1 MPITT
6 IIKDSFEKIFGN
18 KERVLVVMAH
28 PDDNEIICGGIVA
41 RLIDE
46 GKKVRL
52 VVMTNGGKGFQDRTD
67 VTEEQFGKMR
77 IAEQIAA
84 GIELGLPKEENFNL
98 EIPDGTVEN
107 TLANIERVV
116 FHIRQ
121 FKPDLIITQNPFD
134 PINTFSEDVHWVNHR
149 DHRGTASI
157 VLDAAYP
164 YSRDRGFFPEH
175 FTKFNLTPHTVNEL
189 MFSDAYAYPDV
200 LYFDITKYF
209 ERKRSAL
216 LQHKNAFDADTVE
229 NEFLAE
235 SKLEP
240 GKNFERLKYITI

>member
-1 MPITT
+1 MPLT
-6 IIKDSFEKIFGN
+6 DSFNQIFGN
-18 KERVLVVMAH
+18 KDRVLVVTAH

-41 RLIDE
+41 RLLDE

-67 VTEEQFGKMR
+67 VTEEEFSKMR
-77 IAEQIAA
+77 VAEQLAA
-84 GIELGLPKEENFNL
+84 GEELGLSREDNFNL
-98 EIPDGTVEN
+98 GIPDGTVEN
-107 TLANIERVV
+107 TLDNIEKAV

-121 FKPDLIITQNPFD
+121 FKPDIIITQNPYD
-134 PINTFSEDVHWVNHR
+134 PINTFSEEVHWVNHR
-149 DHRGTASI
+149 DHRNTASI

-175 FTKFNLTPHTVNEL
+175 FTKQGLTPHTVSEL
-189 MFSDAYAYPDV
+189 MFSDAYSYPDV

-209 ERKRSAL
+209 DKKRNAL
-216 LQHKNAFDADTVE
+216 LQHKNAFGPKTVE
-229 NEFLAE
+229 EEFLAE
-235 SKLEP
+235 TKLEP